1 MTDIAQ
7 AFARHEIL
15 LVGGN
20 GFVGKV
26 LLALLL
32 DRYPGFKKLHVL
44 VRPKGNISAEERFWR
59 DVLASPPLRAIAERL
74 GDSFLREKI
83 SVWSGDASL
92 PGCGLDPA
100 GSEAWKGNL
109 DLILNCAGLVEFFPP
124 VDDSLRANAGTV
136 DNLLALARETGA
148 KLLHVSTCY
157 VAGKADGLIEETAP
171 IAGFYPR
178 REGPEDHSFDHAA
191 ERDYCRRRAA
201 QIRESLSGASDG
213 EDTFREARQR
223 LIEVGRQRSAQW
235 GWANTYTY
243 SKSIGEQ
250 ILASQTDVDYTI
262 VRPAIVESALRFPFP
277 GWIEGGRTAAPLI
290 LMAMGGLKDWPVRR
304 DIPLEVVP
312 VDLVAGAILA
322 AGALLLNAE
331 HDQVYQLGSADV
343 NPFELEPLVRLLED
357 EASRARNGDR
367 GLKAPLWLDPL
378 PRLRFLNAVGARARR
393 EKLEQRIRRVQSL
406 LSSLQNSGLPGKA
419 AFARRSSALRTL
431 ELQLRFREQTID
443 QYLPFIL
450 ENRFIF
456 ESRNIRRAYERVTP
470 QDRQRIPWDPE
481 NINWDTYWRKN
492 QIEGV
497 KRWVQPEAV
506 REWAFNI

>member
-1 MTDIAQ
+1 LT
-7 AFARHEIL
+7 
-15 LVGGN
+15 GGN

-44 VRPKGNISAEERFWR
+44 IRPKGNLSAKERFAR
-59 DVLASPPLRAIAERL
+59 DVLASPPLRDIAERL
-74 GDSFLREKI
+74 GESFLREKI
-83 SVWSGDASL
+83 AVWSGDASL

-100 GSEAWKGNL
+100 VTEAWNRSL

-124 VDDSLRANAGTV
+124 VDESLRANADTV
-136 DNLLALARETGA
+136 DNLVAVARQTNA
-148 KLLHVSTCY
+148 KVLHVSTCY
-157 VAGKADGLIEETAP
+157 VAGKADGLIEETEP
-171 IAGFYPR
+171 ILGFYPR

-191 ERDYCRRRAA
+191 EREHCRRRVA
-201 QIRESLSGASDG
+201 QIRESPSGAGG
-213 EDTFREARQR
+213 EDQFREVRQK
-223 LIEVGRQRSAQW
+223 LAEIGRQRSTQW
-235 GWANTYTY
+235 GWVNTYTY

-250 ILASQTDVDYTI
+250 ILASQTEVEYAI

-322 AGALLLNAE
+322 VGALLLNNE
-331 HDQVYQLGSADV
+331 HEPVYQLGTADV

-357 EASRARNGDR
+357 EASRTRNGDQ
-367 GLKAPLWLDPL
+367 GLRTPLWVDPL
-378 PRLRFLNAVGARARR
+378 PRLRFLDASGARARR
-393 EKLEQRIRRVQSL
+393 DKLQERISRAQGL
-406 LSSLQNSGLPGKA
+406 LSSLQSSGVPGKA
-419 AFARRSSALRTL
+419 SLARRSSALRTL

-450 ENRFIF
+450 ENRYIF
-456 ESRNIRRAYERVTP
+456 ESRNIRQGYKRITP
-470 QDRQRIPWDPE
+470 EDCKRIPWNPE
-481 NINWDTYWRKN
+481 SIDWDSYWRKN

-506 REWAFNI
+506 REWAFRI